1 MTLDPPLPRC
11 NPVEDVVLTPGGRWR
26 NKLTKAV
33 PAVLHFNGGG
43 KAYHLKMEGKM
54 WYKQVCVCI
63 HPSFHPSIRYLPF
76 LFISNDGRVNTYVMP
91 VRRYRLSTILQRRRS
106 GCGSTCCPCPRRQ
119 AGK

>member
-11 NPVEDVVLTPGGRWR
+11 NPVEDVVLTSAGRWR

-54 WYKQVCVCI
+54 WYKQVRPLTAG
-63 HPSFHPSIRYLPF
+63 HTPSFLHL
-76 LFISNDGRVNTYVMP
+76 
-91 VRRYRLSTILQRRRS
+91 RS
-106 GCGSTCCPCPRRQ
+106 
-119 AGK
+119 